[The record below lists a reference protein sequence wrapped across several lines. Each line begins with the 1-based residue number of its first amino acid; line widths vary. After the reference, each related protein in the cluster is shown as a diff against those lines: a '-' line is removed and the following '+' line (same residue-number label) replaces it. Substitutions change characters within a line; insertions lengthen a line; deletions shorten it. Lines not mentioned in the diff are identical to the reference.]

1 MRRPCARLRSLGGAD
16 LDIRHPRVDQPTATL
31 IDARRGVKPA
41 TGAPG
46 VVRVACLGGCHCQY
60 VGQDRVDPANR
71 YDIARGFCESYR
83 AAMTGMVRAGVGA
96 SLDQSDGSTRTVY
109 THAIKRID
117 RDTRSRFDA

>member
-1 MRRPCARLRSLGGAD
+1 
-16 LDIRHPRVDQPTATL
+16 
-31 IDARRGVKPA
+31 
-41 TGAPG
+41 
-46 VVRVACLGGCHCQY
+46 VACLGGCHCQY
-60 VGQDRVDPANR
+60 AGQDGIDPSNR

-83 AAMTGMVRAGVGA
+83 AAMTGMARAGVGA